1 MSESRTPFIN
11 RTSTGYAESLAR
23 YQATSMH
30 NLFTLRASIMTAPPH
45 PMLTAERELGL
56 TRIIRASPEK
66 LFRAWRRW

>member
-1 MSESRTPFIN
+1 MSESRNP
-11 RTSTGYAESLAR
+11 L
-23 YQATSMH
+23 YQPDVHRLRRVPGALPSDQH
-30 NLFTLRASIMTAPPH
+30 AQPIHIRASIMTDTPH